1 MKEASKSMFRR
12 MHDIRFANRYF
23 SGEGIDIGC
32 GTDPVSLYREF
43 FPKMGQVRCWDL
55 QDGDAQY
62 LHSIPNE
69 HFDFVHSS
77 HCLEHMVDPRVALHH
92 WFRVLKPGGHLVCV
106 VPDEDLYEQGIFPST
121 FNADHKW
128 TFTTFKQRS
137 WSELSVN
144 LFDLIGTLGLAAE
157 PLKVEL
163 LDATFRY
170 DLPRFDQ
177 TLTPVGESAIEFV
190 IRKRLVTEIEA
201 GGRLP
206 NNADLMTAEEFHS
219 LTGIPIR

>member
-1 MKEASKSMFRR
+1 
-12 MHDIRFANRYF
+12 
-23 SGEGIDIGC
+23 
-32 GTDPVSLYREF
+32 
-43 FPKMGQVRCWDL
+43 
-55 QDGDAQY
+55 
-62 LHSIPNE
+62 
-69 HFDFVHSS
+69 
-77 HCLEHMVDPRVALHH
+77 
-92 WFRVLKPGGHLVCV
+92 
-106 VPDEDLYEQGIFPST
+106 
-121 FNADHKW
+121 
-128 TFTTFKQRS
+128 
-137 WSELSVN
+137 VN